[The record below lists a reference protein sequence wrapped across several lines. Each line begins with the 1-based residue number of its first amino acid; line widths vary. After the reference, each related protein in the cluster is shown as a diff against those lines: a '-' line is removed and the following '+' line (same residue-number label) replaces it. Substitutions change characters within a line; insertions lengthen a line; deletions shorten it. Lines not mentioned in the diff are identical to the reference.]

1 MTGNY
6 FCFAQSIFPSSRAAG
21 AGGGGIWGGLDD
33 LVINPISIDAGLV
46 VDFLKQKSVTI
57 IYVKNNLIM
66 LNMNGTLNVIQ
77 NYFLRSK
84 KYDEDNAGD

>member
-6 FCFAQSIFPSSRAAG
+6 FCFAQSFFPSSRAAG

-33 LVINPISIDAGLV
+33 LVINHISTDAGSV

-66 LNMNGTLNVIQ
+66 LNLNLMLIIIH
-77 NYFLRSK
+77 NYFFGEK
-84 KYDEDNAGD
+84 I